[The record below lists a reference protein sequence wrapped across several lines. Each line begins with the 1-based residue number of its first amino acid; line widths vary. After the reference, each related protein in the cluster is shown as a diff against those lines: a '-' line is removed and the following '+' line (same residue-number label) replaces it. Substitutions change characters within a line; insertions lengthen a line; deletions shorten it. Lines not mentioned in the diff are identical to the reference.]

1 MIRFLHAACIAAAL
15 LAPIAAHAGCD
26 LPANT
31 AELQAQ
37 LVADINATRADHG
50 LPTLRMN
57 SALTTAA
64 QRHACD
70 NAKRKSTSHVSS
82 DGSRLQGRLRR
93 AGYQFALANE
103 NTGRGFTSAA
113 RAMQWWMNSPHHAEN
128 ILMNGTQDIGV
139 GIAVSA
145 APEGRL
151 HWVIDMATSK

>member
-1 MIRFLHAACIAAAL
+1 MTRFLRAACIAAAQ

-26 LPANT
+26 LPANA
-31 AELQAQ
+31 AELQVQ
-37 LVADINATRADHG
+37 LVAKINATRADHG
-50 LPTLRMN
+50 LSALRMN
-57 SALTTAA
+57 AALATSAQGL
-64 QRHACD
+64 ACD
-70 NAKRKSTSHVSS
+70 NAKRKSTSHVSA

-113 RAMQWWMNSPHHAEN
+113 RAIQWWMNSPHHADN

-145 APEGRL
+145 APESRL
-151 HWVIDMATSK
+151 HWVIDMAASK